1 MRRAEGLLRVA
12 LLAGFVGAPAVAQ
25 AHPSHCG
32 QRVYLTARAD
42 GFEVELDLSPGSLVA
57 RDFAAG
63 LDTNHDRTLTRR
75 EVDAYGARAL
85 ADLSLDLDGA
95 PVRLRLAEVFVPSV
109 DVIETGEASVRL
121 RATAPWP
128 LGRLGRHRVRFANA
142 HRPTASEYTVNA
154 FAQGGGV
161 SLARIERDATGATLS
176 AEVTRTSP
184 NARPVAGG
192 TLAAAPPAKPLRAIF
207 AAFAV
212 VLLGFAARIPR
223 RR

>member
-1 MRRAEGLLRVA
+1 MSRAWGVLHVA
-12 LLAGFVGAPAVAQ
+12 LLAAFVCAPAVAQ

-42 GFEVELDLSPGSLVA
+42 GLEVELDLSPGSLVA

-63 LDTNHDRTLTRR
+63 LDADHDRALSRR

-85 ADLSLDLDGA
+85 ADLSLALDGT
-95 PVRLRLAEVFVPSV
+95 PLRLRLAEVFAPSV

-121 RATAPWP
+121 RATAEWP
-128 LGRLGRHRVRFANA
+128 LGLSGRHRVRFVNA
-142 HRPTASEYTVNA
+142 HHPTTSEYTVNA
-154 FAQGGGV
+154 FAQGEGV

-176 AEVTRTSP
+176 AEITRTVP

-192 TLAAAPPAKPLRAIF
+192 TLAAAPPAKPLRALL

-212 VLLGFAARIPR
+212 GLLGFAARIPR